1 MIKRLLAAFF
11 IVFLLGIPPTL
22 AEDTVIEQITQ
33 AETEELDI
41 EVPDDLEPGYHEM
54 VIEVIDENDVVGEKL
69 IVLCKDYAGQIYW
82 DGVCPEEPVE
92 IVPVAE
98 LEQIESREDLPKYD
112 AVAEPEKTV
121 DTQVAVFA
129 VLSAVAAGASAVGAA
144 SGSGAAQSQSRRGDD
159 DQRKSDREED
169 REEERQAGEV
179 ASADVSKLDAVK
191 RAVGRGDASTLWQRA
206 YRPELET
213 GLVAWTERV
222 SAFSPMGAR
231 ILQDGSYLRAMLS
244 GFGLVPS
251 MLGIIVGIATLFD
264 TELQAMPPSF
274 MLVAISLVLSTLDA
288 MAGLWISAIVLVGT
302 LLSGNVR
309 SLDEA
314 MTIFGVA
321 AVLLTPGLVASAI
334 RPFRREVE
342 NLASGWERGTDYLLA
357 VLLGGWTVE
366 KFVGS
371 LNGLAG
377 VQLAITGSAREL
389 GLLASALIFLRLVLE
404 DVATYNFPQRLT
416 QQDASLRDPLKAQ
429 AVVSLFTKTLLFF
442 LVSYQFL
449 GLTQQLLIGTALFA
463 LPQAIKLYEKLERDV
478 NIVPLH
484 FILPKGAPK
493 IIVMVFVGAFFA
505 NWVQGLFPTPESFVL
520 WSFVVLSIPGL
531 VLSLLTIVSGAPQRD
546 WRDSTVGTWLYRAGG
561 VVVAGLIFAMY
572 RGVDLYAF
580 VFGG

>member
-11 IVFLLGIPPTL
+11 IVFLIAIPPSL

-33 AETEELDI
+33 AEIEELDI

-54 VIEVIDENDVVGEKL
+54 VIEVVDENDVVGEKL
-69 IVLCKDYAGQIYW
+69 IVFCKDYAGVIYW
-82 DGVCPEEPVE
+82 DGVCPEEVVE
-92 IVPVAE
+92 IVPVEE

-129 VLSAVAAGASAVGAA
+129 VLGAVAAGAGAMA
-144 SGSGAAQSQSRRGDD
+144 GGSTSSRDTSSQSRRDD
-159 DQRKSDREED
+159 DQKRDSDKDERE
-169 REEERQAGEV
+169 AGEV
-179 ASADVSKLDAVK
+179 ASADVSRLDAVK
-191 RAVGRGDASTLWQRA
+191 RTLGRGDASMLWQRV

-213 GLVAWTERV
+213 GLIAFTEKV
-222 SAFSPMGAR
+222 SAVSPMGAR

-244 GFGLVPS
+244 GLAFVPS
-251 MLGIIVGIATLFD
+251 ILGIAVGIATLFD
-264 TELQAMPPSF
+264 TQLQAMPPSF
-274 MLVAISLVLSTLDA
+274 TLVAISLALSTIDA
-288 MAGLWISAIVLVGT
+288 MAGLWISAIVLTGT
-302 LLSGNVR
+302 LLSGNVT

-342 NLASGWERGTDYLLA
+342 NLETGWERITDYLLA

-377 VQLAITGSAREL
+377 VQLAITGYAREL
-389 GLLASALIFLRLVLE
+389 GLLASAFIFIRLVLE
-404 DVATYNFPQRLT
+404 DIATYNFPERLT
-416 QQDASLRDPLKAQ
+416 RQDANMRDPLKAQ
-429 AVVSLFTKTLLFF
+429 IVVSLLTKTFLFF

-449 GLTQQLLIGTALFA
+449 GFTQQLLIGTALFA
-463 LPQAIKLYEKLERDV
+463 LPQAIKLYERLERDV
-478 NIVPLH
+478 NVITLH
-484 FILPKGAPK
+484 FLLPKGALK
-493 IIVMVFVGAFFA
+493 VVVMVFIGAFFA
-505 NWVQGLFPTPESFVL
+505 EWVQGLFTSPESFVL

-531 VLSLLTIVSGAPQRD
+531 VLSLLTIVSGVPNSD
-546 WRDSTVGTWLYRAGG
+546 WKTTPVGTWVYRIGG
-561 VVVAGLIFAMY
+561 IAVAGMIFAMY
-572 RGVDLYAF
+572 RGVDLYAW
-580 VFGG
+580 VFG